1 VDKTMLRWQKVG
13 VWYWA
18 IRPFSLSASV
28 VPVVVGSALAAQ
40 YGAFNMG
47 LFFLVLLGSLLV
59 QCGTNLIDE
68 YADHA
73 RGGGE
78 GKKVQAPYKV
88 ISLGLLTPQAVFRG
102 ALTCFGVATLIGI
115 YLVGRTGWPLAL
127 VCLAS
132 LGVAYGYSAGPR
144 PLGNLGLG
152 EPLVFVFMGPV
163 MVVSSFFVQTQ
174 SLRWP
179 AVWLSL
185 PVGCLVTAI
194 LVVNNLRDT
203 EEDQHSGKVTLVTLW
218 GRQAVIWLYDL
229 LLLVAFGSVV
239 ALVISGV
246 GSWLWLAPLL
256 VLPRGIAVARMVQRG
271 TERAVLHQAL
281 QGTAKLHLQFG
292 LLLACAISPVVP
304 RFIG

>member
-1 VDKTMLRWQKVG
+1 MTTWQQIG

-28 VPVVVGSALAAQ
+28 VPVVVGSALAAH
-40 YGAFNMG
+40 YGAFDWF
-47 LFFLVLLGSLLV
+47 LFALVLVGSLLV
-59 QCGTNLIDE
+59 QSGTNLTDE

-73 RGGGE
+73 PGQAAGQ
-78 GKKVQAPYKV
+78 KIQAPYKV
-88 ISLGLLTPQAVFRG
+88 IARGLLTPRQVLGG
-102 ALTCFGVATLIGI
+102 ALTCFGLATCIGL
-115 YLVGRTGWPLAL
+115 YLVLRTGWPLAL

-132 LGVAYGYSAGPR
+132 LGVAYGYSAGPC

-163 MVVSSFFVQTQ
+163 MVLASFYVQAQTLHW
-174 SLRWP
+174 S

-194 LVVNNLRDT
+194 LVVNNLRDI
-203 EEDQHSGKVTLVTLW
+203 EEDRHSGKVTLVQLW
-218 GRQAVIWLYDL
+218 GRQAVVWLYDL

-239 ALVISGV
+239 AVVVSGL

-256 VLPRGIAVARMVQRG
+256 MLPRGVAIAKMVQYG

-281 QGTAKLHLQFG
+281 QGTAKLHLLFG
-292 LLLACAISPVVP
+292 LLLALALSAAH
-304 RFIG
+304 G

>member
-1 VDKTMLRWQKVG
+1 
-13 VWYWA
+13 
-18 IRPFSLSASV
+18 LSAAV
-28 VPVVVGSALAAQ
+28 VPVVVGSVLAAR
-40 YGAFNMG
+40 YGAFDV
-47 LFFLVLLGSLLV
+47 LLCLLVLLGSLLV

-73 RGGGE
+73 HGGAG
-78 GKKVQAPYKV
+78 GQKIQAPYKV
-88 ISLGLLTPQAVFRG
+88 IFRGLLTPRAVLVG
-102 ALTCFGVATLIGI
+102 ALTCFGLAALIGI

-132 LGVAYGYSAGPR
+132 LGAAYGYSAGPY
-144 PLGNLGLG
+144 PLGSLGLG

-163 MVVSSFFVQTQ
+163 MVVSSFYVQTHT
-174 SLRWP
+174 LHWP

-218 GRQAVIWLYDL
+218 GRQPVVWLYDL

-239 ALVISGV
+239 VLVLSGV

-256 VLPRGIAVARMVQRG
+256 VLPRGVAVARMVQRG

-281 QGTAKLHLQFG
+281 QGTAKLHLHFG
-292 LLLACAISPVVP
+292 LLLALAVSPVVS
-304 RFIG
+304 RLVG

>member
-1 VDKTMLRWQKVG
+1 
-13 VWYWA
+13 
-18 IRPFSLSASV
+18 
-28 VPVVVGSALAAQ
+28 VPVVVGSALAAH
-40 YGAFNMG
+40 YGSFDWFLVG
-47 LFFLVLLGSLLV
+47 LVLLGSVLV

-73 RGGGE
+73 QGQAASQ
-78 GKKVQAPYKV
+78 KIQAPYKV
-88 ISLGLLTPQAVFRG
+88 ISRGVLSPPQVLGG
-102 ALTCFGVATLIGI
+102 ALTCFGAAMLIGI
-115 YLVGRTGWPLAL
+115 YLVLRTGWPLAL

-132 LGVAYGYSAGPR
+132 LLVAYGYSAGPC

-163 MVVSSFFVQTQ
+163 MVLSSFYVQAQ
-174 SLRWP
+174 MLNWP

-194 LVVNNLRDT
+194 LVVNNLRDI
-203 EEDQHSGKVTLVTLW
+203 EEDQHSGKVTLVALW
-218 GRQAVIWLYDL
+218 GRQPVIWLYDA

-239 ALVISGV
+239 VLVISGI
-246 GSWLWLAPLL
+246 GSWVWLAPLL
-256 VLPRGIAVARMVQRG
+256 VLPRGVQHG

-292 LLLACAISPVVP
+292 LLLALALSAAH
-304 RFIG
+304 G